1 MLNIFFLQIYSLH
14 FSFPSL
20 FSLQNEAVK
29 HRPTWSVGTP
39 LPRHRLPP
47 WSWPHPFPLPL
58 FITSLSTKMDPMV
71 TQSSDSAFWDDYY
84 DRSDMQT
91 PVDLMNSSGGPI
103 VPSSFYPTVPAPEC
117 GAMNYR
123 YNVPTAVVCGISFI
137 FGIIF
142 NFFGKD
148 KLLALIF
155 RRWLRPTC
163 KL

>member
-1 MLNIFFLQIYSLH
+1 MPNIFFFFKFTVFIFLFHRCFPYRMKQSNTDRPDLQAHPYQGIACPPCPGHTRFHYPL
-14 FSFPSL
+14 L
-20 FSLQNEAVK
+20 I
-29 HRPTWSVGTP
+29 TP
-39 LPRHRLPP
+39 L
-47 WSWPHPFPLPL
+47 S
-58 FITSLSTKMDPMV
+58 SKMDPMV
-71 TQSSDSAFWDDYY
+71 TQSSDSSFWEDYY

-148 KLLALIF
+148 RLLALIF
-155 RRWLRPTC
+155 RRWLLRPT
-163 KL
+163 